1 MRLALALLAVTGL
14 AACAPGGEA
23 PVAAPPVPDAVA
35 AAPAA
40 PAPAAVTPV
49 PARPAALPIFFQPW
63 SADIDDQAEEALREL
78 AARAKAHPSG
88 RLLIAGYASPRGTGE
103 ANVLLSRLR
112 ARVVYD
118 FLVEQGL
125 PASRLRRVS
134 RGPTPGMEDLQSRRV
149 EVRLD
154 GARN

>member
-14 AACAPGGEA
+14 AACAPRGEA
-23 PVAAPPVPDAVA
+23 PVAASPAAAPVA

-40 PAPAAVTPV
+40 PAPSSATPA
-49 PARPAALPIFFQPW
+49 PARPSALPVFFQPW
-63 SADIDDQAEEALREL
+63 SADMDDQAEEALREL

-88 RLLIAGYASPRGTGE
+88 RLLIVGYASPRGTGE

-118 FLVEQGL
+118 YLVEQGL
-125 PASRLRRVS
+125 PASRLRRAS
-134 RGPTPGMEDLQSRRV
+134 RGPTPGMEDLESRRV

>member
-1 MRLALALLAVTGL
+1 MRLAHALLAVTAL

-23 PVAAPPVPDAVA
+23 PVAESPAAAPVA
-35 AAPAA
+35 AASD
-40 PAPAAVTPV
+40 APAATSA
-49 PARPAALPIFFQPW
+49 PARPSVLPVFFQPW
-63 SADIDDQAEEALREL
+63 SADMDDRAEEALREL
-78 AARAKAHPSG
+78 AARAKAHSTG
-88 RLLIAGYASPRGTGE
+88 RLLVVGYASPRGTGE

-125 PASRLRRVS
+125 PASRLRRAS
-134 RGPTPGMEDLQSRRV
+134 RGATPGMEDLESRRV